1 MANVVKYNTMPFGY
15 YDEMSSRLG
24 KKEYLTVAK
33 LTAMLRIVNAMDRSH
48 KQKFQ
53 NVRVA
58 LKDGEMVITVTTD
71 EDITLEKG
79 LFPDKA
85 AFFEEV
91 FSVRPVIR
99 QKKTQGGK

>member
-1 MANVVKYNTMPFGY
+1 M
-15 YDEMSSRLG
+15 
-24 KKEYLTVAK
+24 
-33 LTAMLRIVNAMDRSH
+33 
-48 KQKFQ
+48 
-53 NVRVA
+53 
-58 LKDGEMVITVTTD
+58 KDDQLIITVDTN

-91 FSVRPVIR
+91 FRVRPVIR